1 MVGMIFSSVIPAIRE
16 AMFEVQT
23 FDQVKQFAI
32 DCIDQALVDIDKLQY
47 NVCICANI
55 NHILVKTVQQI
66 YEKDCDIKDIVAR
79 SQYQILT
86 ERIVD
91 LVSFCDNCELDIFI
105 HDRNFAR
112 RKGYSV
118 VVGVVKQKLTELK
131 QMHNEI
137 HLQ

>member
-1 MVGMIFSSVIPAIRE
+1 MIPAIRE

-32 DCIDQALVDIDKLQY
+32 DCIDQALIDIDKLQH
-47 NVCICANI
+47 NVCLCTNI
-55 NHILVKTVQQI
+55 NRILVKTVQQI
-66 YEKDCDIKDIVAR
+66 YEKDRDVKDIAAR
-79 SQYQILT
+79 SQYQLLT
-86 ERIVD
+86 EHMVD

-118 VVGVVKQKLTELK
+118 VAGVVKQKLTELK
-131 QMHNEI
+131 QMYNEI
-137 HLQ
+137 HL